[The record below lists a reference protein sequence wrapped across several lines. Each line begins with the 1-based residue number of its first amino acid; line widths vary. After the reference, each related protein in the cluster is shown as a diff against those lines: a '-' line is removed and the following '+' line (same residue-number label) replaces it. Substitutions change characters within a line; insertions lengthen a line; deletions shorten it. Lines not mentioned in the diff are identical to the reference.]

1 MSDIDL
7 NDMMLFIAVIDAGSF
22 TLAAE
27 RVNIPKANLS
37 RKIARLESNLGVTLL
52 ERTTR
57 TQHITEVGMR
67 YLEHCRRI
75 QQELELAKVSVAK
88 SLDTVSGKLKVGAS
102 VGIGHEVLKE
112 SLAQFIQLYPNV
124 NLQLE
129 LINRRVDLIE
139 EGFDLVIRIGD
150 LDDSRLVAKRLGKI
164 SRKLYSS
171 PQYLQSQGDI
181 KSVQQLSECDF
192 LLMNSAQNST
202 KLTLSADKQHY
213 ECKLEPKAIVDDFTL
228 LKQLVID
235 GLGVAVLP
243 DYMCQEAL
251 IKSELV
257 SVLPNWGMET
267 VDIFALY
274 PKHRLD
280 IPKVRAFLEFIQTL
294 FAQRLS
300 V

>member
-1 MSDIDL
+1 
-7 NDMMLFIAVIDAGSF
+7 MLFIAVIDAGSF

-57 TQHITEVGMR
+57 TQHITEVGMC

-75 QQELELAKVSVAK
+75 QQELEFAKVAVAK

-102 VGIGHEVLKE
+102 VGIGHEVLKDH
-112 SLAQFIQLYPNV
+112 LAQFMRQYPSV

-150 LDDSRLVAKRLGKI
+150 LDDSRLIAKRLGKI
-164 SRKLYSS
+164 SRKIYSS
-171 PQYLQSQGDI
+171 PQYLQSHGDI
-181 KSVQQLSECDF
+181 HSIQQLSECDL
-192 LLMNSAQNST
+192 LLMSSVQNST
-202 KLTLSADKQHY
+202 KLRLSAGKKQYY

-228 LKQLVID
+228 LKQFVID

-243 DYMCQEAL
+243 DYMCQDAL
-251 IKSELV
+251 KKSELV
-257 SVLPNWGMET
+257 SVLPNWGMES

-294 FAQRLS
+294 FAQKL